1 MFLNEVNHMKLRYV
15 APFVMVLGVLGC
27 ENGQPPE
34 QKPSQDTTPPTSTTN
49 ENPKKDLPAEA
60 PTYKVATTGT
70 GAPMTLKDD
79 KGNLAGIDIDV
90 IQAIG
95 QQEGFKIE
103 FVPTTWSNLFV
114 GLDEGKYDI
123 AISGISW
130 TEEREGKYG
139 TSQGYFFSPASFAY
153 VDNGNK
159 QLNSLADLK
168 GLKVGALV
176 DSKHEKTA
184 HEVGAL
190 EVVATKGGFETFANL
205 MRGQIDVF
213 IHDYADL
220 REYQKN
226 YPNQKVVIKNIEN
239 ESQKGAYL
247 VILTQKSNS
256 ELLAKI
262 DSGIAK
268 LKADGTIDQISK
280 KHLDVVK

>member
-1 MFLNEVNHMKLRYV
+1 MKIQYV
-15 APFVMVLGVLGC
+15 APLIATLGLFGC
-27 ENGQPPE
+27 GNNQSPTE
-34 QKPSQDTTPPTSTTN
+34 QKLPQNPNPPPASTTH
-49 ENPKKDLPAEA
+49 ESSVKDLPADI

-103 FVPTTWSNLFV
+103 FIQTAWSNLFV

-139 TSQGYFFSPASFAY
+139 ASQGYFFSPASFAY
-153 VDNGNK
+153 VDNGK
-159 QLNSLADLK
+159 QLSSLADLK
-168 GLKVGALV
+168 GLKVGALAN
-176 DSKHEKTA
+176 SKHEKTA
-184 HEVGAL
+184 REVGAS
-190 EVVATKGGFETFANL
+190 EVIATKGGFDTFANL

-247 VILTQKSNS
+247 VILTQKNNS

-262 DSGIAK
+262 NSGIEK
-268 LKADGTIDQISK
+268 LKANGTIDQISE
-280 KHLDVVK
+280 KHLGAVK

>member
-1 MFLNEVNHMKLRYV
+1 MKIQYV
-15 APFVMVLGVLGC
+15 APLIMALGLFGC
-27 ENGQPPE
+27 GNNQSPTE
-34 QKPSQDTTPPTSTTN
+34 QKSSQDTNPPPASTTN
-49 ENPKKDLPAEA
+49 ESSAKDLPADM

-103 FVPTTWSNLFV
+103 FIQTAWSNLFV

-139 TSQGYFFSPASFAY
+139 ASQGYFFSPASFAY
-153 VDNGNK
+153 VDNGK
-159 QLNSLADLK
+159 QLSSLADLK

-184 HEVGAL
+184 HEVGAS
-190 EVVATKGGFETFANL
+190 EVVATKGGFDTFANL

-239 ESQKGAYL
+239 EGQKGAYL
-247 VILTQKSNS
+247 VILTQKNNS

-262 DSGIAK
+262 NSGIEK
-268 LKADGTIDQISK
+268 LKANGTIDQISE
-280 KHLDVVK
+280 KHLGVVE